1 MSCFHYN
8 LTFLIGLCGIECL
21 EVFSKQFHARQ
32 ARILVNHHCP
42 SLLLRFHSSN
52 LSLAPLLL
60 SVDYL
65 IVLGLFDGSRGGARS
80 LVGVTAFVELRVGHF

>member
-1 MSCFHYN
+1 MSCLYHN

-21 EVFSKQFHARQ
+21 EVFPKQFHARQ

-42 SLLLRFHSSN
+42 SLLLRFHSN

-60 SVDYL
+60 IDDYL